1 MIKRLENK
9 GFTLI
14 ELLIVIVIIGIL
26 ATAVLSAINPIE
38 QINKAQDQ
46 GRKSNAAEI
55 VNALE
60 RYYTT
65 FEQYPWPSAAESLT
79 GLGTEPPLEST
90 VSAAAIQTAAGVNA
104 PWLGA
109 RADTSATPSLIGTQ
123 EIKPDF
129 ADRKDLQD
137 LKVYRYGNQANLV
150 RVCFTPESN
159 NSLQQAQFLNG
170 ELNTSA
176 CPGKD
181 PATTGCQIC
190 VPE

>member
-65 FEQYPWPSAAESLT
+65 FERYPWPNAEETLT

-90 VSAAAIQTAAGVNA
+90 ASVASIQTAAGVNA
-104 PWLGA
+104 AWLGA
-109 RADTSATPSLIGTQ
+109 RADTQAIASLIGTQ
-123 EIKPDF
+123 ELKPDF
-129 ADRKDLQD
+129 SGRSDLQD
-137 LKVYRYGNQANLV
+137 LKVYRYGNQHNLV

-159 NSLQQAQFLNG
+159 NSLQQSQFLNG
-170 ELNTSA
+170 ELAANT
-176 CPGKD
+176 CPGAT
-181 PATTGCQIC
+181 PAVTGCQIC
-190 VPE
+190 IPE